1 MSNNKTAKPNN
12 LAVEGAKFY
21 FKNFR
26 GAQTDFS
33 PAGKRSFGIFIDPEM
48 AEQLANDGWNVKYTK
63 PTPDRESV
71 PYMQIE
77 ARFDNF
83 PPKILMMTSGSSGK
97 TLITEET
104 VALLDTA
111 EIVNCDIVITP
122 YCWELPSGVSG
133 IKAYLHTM
141 YVTIQE
147 DQFAAKYGEI

>member
-1 MSNNKTAKPNN
+1 MSNNTAKPNN

-83 PPKILMMTSGSSGK
+83 PPKIVMMTESGGK
-97 TLITEET
+97 TLVTEET
-104 VALLDTA
+104 VAMLDTA
-111 EIVNCDIVITP
+111 EIISCDLIATP
-122 YCWELPSGVSG
+122 YYWTLPSGVSG

-147 DQFAAKYGEI
+147 DRFAAKYGEI